1 MATSLECEMLLSRLA
16 AAPAHFQ
23 ALLARLEDADSVTTV
38 AAGEWSPHE
47 VVAHMRAT
55 NDILEPRVFQVL
67 VRPNTPL
74 IGFDEDRWLQ
84 VLGYVK
90 LPVTDLLQTMAWRRK
105 ELVNALRNVSPE
117 DWERSGIHEVRGPM
131 TVYVLAT
138 QIAEHEDE
146 HLAQIVR
153 ATGDL

>member
-131 TVYVLAT
+131 TVYELAT

>member
-1 MATSLECEMLLSRLA
+1 MATSLEQEMLLSRLA

-23 ALLARLEDADSVTTV
+23 ALMARLEAADSITTT

-47 VVAHMRAT
+47 VVAHMRAA
-55 NDILEPRVFQVL
+55 NDILEPRVLQVL

-84 VLGYVK
+84 VLGYMK

-105 ELVNALRNVSPE
+105 ELVNALRNVPSE
-117 DWERSGIHEVRGPM
+117 EWDRSGIHEVRGPM
-131 TVYVLAT
+131 TVYELAT
-138 QIAEHEDE
+138 QIAEHEDD
-146 HLAQIVR
+146 HLSQIARVV
-153 ATGDL
+153 GDI

>member
-1 MATSLECEMLLSRLA
+1 MATSLERELLLSRLA

-23 ALLARLEDADSVTTV
+23 ALLARLEDADSVTTA

-47 VVAHMRAT
+47 VVAHMRAA
-55 NDILEPRVFQVL
+55 NDILEPRVLQVL

-74 IGFDEDRWLQ
+74 IGFDEERWLQ
-84 VLGYVK
+84 VLDYAK

-105 ELVNALRNVSPE
+105 ELVNALGNVFPE

-131 TVYVLAT
+131 TVYELAT
-138 QIAEHEDE
+138 QIADHDDE
-146 HLAQIVR
+146 HLAQIAR
-153 ATGDL
+153 AIGDL

>member
-1 MATSLECEMLLSRLA
+1 MATSLEHEMLVSRLA

-23 ALLARLEDADSVTTV
+23 ALLARLEDADSVTAAT
-38 AAGEWSPHE
+38 AGEWSPHE
-47 VVAHMRAT
+47 VVAHMRAA

-84 VLGYVK
+84 VLGYSK
-90 LPVTDLLQTMAWRRK
+90 LPVTDLLQTMAWRRR
-105 ELVNALRNVSPE
+105 ELVNALRNVAPE

-131 TVYVLAT
+131 TVFELAT
-138 QIAEHEDE
+138 QIAEHEQE
-146 HLAQIVR
+146 HLAQIAR
-153 ATGDL
+153 AVGDL

>member
-1 MATSLECEMLLSRLA
+1 
-16 AAPAHFQ
+16 
-23 ALLARLEDADSVTTV
+23 
-38 AAGEWSPHE
+38 
-47 VVAHMRAT
+47 
-55 NDILEPRVFQVL
+55 
-67 VRPNTPL
+67 
-74 IGFDEDRWLQ
+74 

-131 TVYVLAT
+131 TVYELAT

-146 HLAQIVR
+146 HLAQIAR

>member
-74 IGFDEDRWLQ
+74 IGFDDDRWLQ

-131 TVYVLAT
+131 TVYELAT

>member
-1 MATSLECEMLLSRLA
+1 MATSLEREMLLSRLA

-131 TVYVLAT
+131 TVYELAT

>member
-23 ALLARLEDADSVTTV
+23 ALLARLEDAASVTTV

-131 TVYVLAT
+131 TVYELAT